1 MNGSHHF
8 LKANIHQTAMLW
20 HMLCSLYTS
29 RGMVVS
35 MKKPLFRDAFSIHHS
50 MGRKDLNIFGGAE
63 ATINRF
69 VEFYNNESVFIQK

>member
-1 MNGSHHF
+1 
-8 LKANIHQTAMLW
+8 
-20 HMLCSLYTS
+20 
-29 RGMVVS
+29 